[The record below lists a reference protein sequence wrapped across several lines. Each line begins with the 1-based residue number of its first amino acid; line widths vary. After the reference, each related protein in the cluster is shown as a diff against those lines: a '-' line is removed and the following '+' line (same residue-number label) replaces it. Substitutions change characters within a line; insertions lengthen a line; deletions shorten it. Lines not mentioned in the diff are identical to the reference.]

1 MKNLRPIVDVAMTL
15 LLLMSMAYETIGN
28 IFEKFFGLDAYEYGA
43 LIHEIIGAAFIAVV
57 CFHLWLNRRWL
68 LNIFKGRYNLAR
80 SILVAADVVLIIDII
95 FLLVSG
101 VMMSRIFGFDPDE
114 SFESFG
120 MSFARTAH
128 MLAAYWG
135 YVIMSFHAGLHIK
148 KYPAIIFIPALYG
161 CYAFVK
167 RQLHEYMFLR
177 TEFVFFDFEEP
188 IIYFFLDYIAIMI
201 LFTSVGYFVMKM
213 CRR

>member
-1 MKNLRPIVDVAMTL
+1 MKKLRLAIDILMTL
-15 LLLMSMAYETIGN
+15 FLLMSMSYETIGN
-28 IFEKFFGLDAYEYGA
+28 IFEKIFGIDAYEYGA
-43 LIHEIIGAAFIAVV
+43 LIHEFIGVAFIALVI
-57 CFHLWLNRRWL
+57 FHLWLNRRWL
-68 LNIFKGRYNLAR
+68 LNMFKGRYNAAR
-80 SILVAADVVLIIDII
+80 SVLVFADVVLIVDII
-95 FLLVSG
+95 LLLVSG
-101 VMMSRIFGFDPDE
+101 LMMSRILGADPDE

-120 MSFARTAH
+120 MSFARIAH

-135 YVIMSFHAGLHIK
+135 YVIMSFHVGLHIK
-148 KYPAIIFIPALYG
+148 KFPAIIFIPALYG

-188 IIYFFLDYIAIMI
+188 IIYFLLDYIAIMI
-201 LFTSVGYFVMKM
+201 LFASVGYFVMKM